1 MWIAQRIVINFTE
14 SLQSLQTSSTQN
26 NQTPITPNKSKNNES
41 EIYSITKKLK
51 NSYEIRN
58 ILQTKHA
65 NQQLELEITDA
76 QLKIEK
82 IIHWTCKQQLPDMLE
97 ANKSESSTVLKKLK
111 RKNGEVLS
119 LEDENRLLKKKNM
132 IHFLK
137 RFLNWKCISL
147 AWNPTMRSIHR
158 LKKRKQKKNQ
168 HN

>member
-1 MWIAQRIVINFTE
+1 M
-14 SLQSLQTSSTQN
+14 QSLQTTSTQN

-82 IIHWTCKQQLPDMLE
+82 IISNTKKIDPELSSPFKTTKNWHILLQKQENNPQL
-97 ANKSESSTVLKKLK
+97 
-111 RKNGEVLS
+111 
-119 LEDENRLLKKKNM
+119 
-132 IHFLK
+132 
-137 RFLNWKCISL
+137 
-147 AWNPTMRSIHR
+147 
-158 LKKRKQKKNQ
+158 
-168 HN
+168 

>member
-1 MWIAQRIVINFTE
+1 M
-14 SLQSLQTSSTQN
+14 QSLQTTSTQN

-82 IIHWTCKQQLPDMLE
+82 IIHWTCKEQLPDMLE

-119 LEDENRLLKKKNM
+119 LEDENRLLKKKTW
-132 IHFLK
+132 FT
-137 RFLNWKCISL
+137 F
-147 AWNPTMRSIHR
+147 
-158 LKKRKQKKNQ
+158 
-168 HN
+168 